1 MRRTKGFLEVSLF
14 FLAVLIGMSGCGQKQ
29 QVGEIAPTEGASPT
43 IVEVSSQSRD
53 SSQTAAS
60 STTSTPASNVTVVS
74 ASAPVS
80 ASPAT
85 SAPSAASLATAL
97 PKDSLERTRTIQL
110 ALKHAGF
117 YGGNIDGKGGP
128 LTQKAVEDF
137 QKSKGLKV
145 DGKVGPVTWAELA
158 KYFSEKE

>member
-14 FLAVLIGMSGCGQKQ
+14 FLAVLIGMAGCGQKQ
-29 QVGEIAPTEGASPT
+29 QVGEVTPTEGAPST
-43 IVEVSSQSRD
+43 IVEVSSQSQD
-53 SSQTAAS
+53 SSQ
-60 STTSTPASNVTVVS
+60 TPASNVTVVS
-74 ASAPVS
+74 TSAPVS

-85 SAPSAASLATAL
+85 SFPPAASLATAL

-145 DGKVGPVTWAELA
+145 DGRVGQVTWVELV
-158 KYFSEKE
+158 KYLSEKN